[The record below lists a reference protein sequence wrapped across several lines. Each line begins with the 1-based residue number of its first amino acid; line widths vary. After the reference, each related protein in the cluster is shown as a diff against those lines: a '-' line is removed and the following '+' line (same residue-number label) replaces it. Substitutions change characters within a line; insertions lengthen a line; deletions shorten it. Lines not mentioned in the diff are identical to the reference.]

1 MRAGPELTNAALT
14 YRVAHVDSS
23 SSLKLR
29 QRLNLSRAAVA
40 RPGLTVTVWLL
51 IAACGAFAAW
61 RLPVALFPDVVF
73 PVIVVTAQ
81 TPEYSP
87 ANVER
92 EVTVPLEQRL
102 LGIAGR
108 GALTASSNPTLA
120 VLTVPFDFGI
130 TMEVAEQR
138 VRSALS
144 TVSLPPHTELA
155 IRRVNLNESPVVIYA
170 ITDPSISSRPAAAA
184 VAPLIARLTHEP
196 GVAQVTQMGFE
207 HAAAGAAPT
216 RVTLDG
222 TPALGLEVIKHAGAN
237 TLQLAKSLDRDLSDE
252 RTRSALRIVPVRAE
266 APFIREATGATL
278 DTLWIAVVL
287 AIVVIHPFLRNFRAT
302 LISALAIPSSLFG
315 TFLVMALAGF
325 KFESITLLAL
335 ALVIGIIIDDAIV
348 DVENIVR
355 HLRPSEPTH
364 LAVVR
369 ATDEI
374 GLTVSAA
381 TLTIA
386 AVFVPVG
393 LMGGVVGTFFRPFGL
408 TISAA
413 VLTSLAVA
421 RTLTPVLAAR
431 WLRADQHATPPAF
444 WQHIANAYRP
454 VLAWSLRHPAM
465 VLTAAGIS
473 LIAGLALIP
482 LIPQG
487 FIPVLDRGEC
497 EVRFGLPL
505 QSSPAAADQAAEQLV
520 RLVASDRDVLH
531 VMSVIGDGGDPSH
544 GILHVTLKADR
555 HSKTQVVESRL
566 RTLLA
571 HGSPLRVSVDHVPI
585 IPVAAAQPLE
595 ITLISPHAEA
605 LPAAA
610 RRVLL
615 TLRDWP
621 GLADLSLAGAGDAG
635 DGTARRYNGAPAAVI
650 HGNLTGT
657 VALGDISERVEN
669 EIPKLLPAGVHL
681 ALEGESAQASDVFG
695 HFASALSYAL
705 VGVLLV
711 LWLLFRSWQ
720 DPVAIA
726 ISLPL
731 SVVGAMLGLWAARSD
746 FGIVSLLG
754 LVFLFGLVNKNA
766 ILLVDRINQLRAT
779 GYARDAAILESGPI
793 RLRPILMT
801 TAAAVLGMLPI
812 ALGFGA
818 GAELRAP
825 MAIAIIGGLLTST
838 LLSLVVVPVLY
849 QLLDRLRPRYEERRS

>member
-1 MRAGPELTNAALT
+1 VPA
-14 YRVAHVDSS
+14 
-23 SSLKLR
+23 SLISPTLR
-29 QRLNLSRAAVA
+29 RRLNLSRVAVA
-40 RPGLTVTVWLL
+40 HPGLTITFWLL
-51 IAACGAFAAW
+51 IALCGALAAW
-61 RLPVALFPDVVF
+61 RLPVALFPDIEF
-73 PVIVVTAQ
+73 PVIVVTVYVPA
-81 TPEYSP
+81 SP
-87 ANVER
+87 ADSIER
-92 EVTVPLEQRL
+92 EATVPLEGEL
-102 LGIAGR
+102 LKVAGR
-108 GALTASSNPTLA
+108 GDLSASTSASLA
-120 VLTVPFDFGI
+120 VLTVPFDFGVS
-130 TMEVAEQR
+130 MEQAERR
-138 VRSALS
+138 VRAAIAGQ
-144 TVSLPPHTELA
+144 VLPPRAQLA
-155 IRRVNLNESPVVIYA
+155 VRRVNLNESPVVIYA
-170 ITDPSISSRPAAAA
+170 LTAPVPGARPDRNAVSEMVAALRR
-184 VAPLIARLTHEP
+184 VP
-196 GVAQVTQMGFE
+196 GVAEVTPIGAPVMGLRWL
-207 HAAAGAAPT
+207 A

-222 TPALGLEVIKHAGAN
+222 NPAIAVRVVKHAGAN
-237 TLQLAKSLDRDLSDE
+237 TLQLAKALDAVASE
-252 RTRSALRIVPVRAE
+252 VSARNVLRVVPVRAE
-266 APFIREATGATL
+266 APYIREATGATL
-278 DTLWIAVVL
+278 ETLWIAIVL
-287 AIVVIHPFLRNFRAT
+287 AIVVIHPFLRNLAAT
-302 LISALAIPSSLFG
+302 SISALAIPSSLFG
-315 TFLVMALAGF
+315 TFLVMALAGY

-348 DVENIVR
+348 DVENIIR
-355 HLRPSEPTH
+355 HLRPSEPPT
-364 LAVVR
+364 LAVLR

-431 WLRADQHATPPAF
+431 WLRADPRKSTPAF
-444 WQHIANAYRP
+444 WQRVAGTYRP
-454 VLAWSLRHPAM
+454 VLAWSLRHPGT
-465 VLTAAGIS
+465 VLAAAAVS
-473 LIAGLALIP
+473 LVAGLALIP
-482 LIPQG
+482 LIPKG

-497 EVRFGLPL
+497 EVRFTLPQDL
-505 QSSPAAADQAAEQLV
+505 SLSDANDAADTLARRV
-520 RLVASDRDVLH
+520 GGDSDVLH
-531 VMSVIGDGGDPSH
+531 VMSVMGDEGDPRR
-544 GILHVTLKADR
+544 GILHVALKPNR

-566 RTLLA
+566 RKVLA
-571 HGSPLRVSVDHVPI
+571 QGSRVKVSVDHVPI

-595 ITLISPHAEA
+595 VTLTSPRAED

-610 RRVLL
+610 RHLL
-615 TLRDWP
+615 LQLRDWP
-621 GLADLSLAGAGDAG
+621 GLADLSLVGAGDTG
-635 DGTARRYNGAPAAVI
+635 DGSALRYNGRPAAVI
-650 HGNLTGT
+650 RGNLTGT
-657 VALGDISERVEN
+657 VALGVISDRVQKEV
-669 EIPKLLPAGVHL
+669 PPQLPPGVTL

-695 HFASALSYAL
+695 HFGSALTYAL
-705 VGVLLV
+705 LGVLVV

-720 DPVAIA
+720 DPVTIA

-766 ILLVDRINQLRAT
+766 ILLVDRMNQLRAS
-779 GYARDAAILESGPI
+779 GLERDAAIMEAGPV

-849 QLLDRLRPRYEERRS
+849 QRLDRLRPRYEERGNARKRL

>member
-1 MRAGPELTNAALT
+1 MVQDVG
-14 YRVAHVDSS
+14 AH
-23 SSLKLR
+23 
-29 QRLNLSRAAVA
+29 
-40 RPGLTVTVWLL
+40 
-51 IAACGAFAAW
+51 
-61 RLPVALFPDVVF
+61 
-73 PVIVVTAQ
+73 
-81 TPEYSP
+81 
-87 ANVER
+87 
-92 EVTVPLEQRL
+92 
-102 LGIAGR
+102 
-108 GALTASSNPTLA
+108 
-120 VLTVPFDFGI
+120 
-130 TMEVAEQR
+130 
-138 VRSALS
+138 
-144 TVSLPPHTELA
+144 
-155 IRRVNLNESPVVIYA
+155 
-170 ITDPSISSRPAAAA
+170 
-184 VAPLIARLTHEP
+184 
-196 GVAQVTQMGFE
+196 
-207 HAAAGAAPT
+207 
-216 RVTLDG
+216 
-222 TPALGLEVIKHAGAN
+222 
-237 TLQLAKSLDRDLSDE
+237 
-252 RTRSALRIVPVRAE
+252 SALRIVPVRAE
-266 APFIREATGATL
+266 APYIREATGATL
-278 DTLWIAVVL
+278 ETLWLAVLL
-287 AIVVIHPFLRNFRAT
+287 AIVVIHPFLRDLRAT
-302 LISALAIPSSLFG
+302 VISALAIPSSLFG

-348 DVENIVR
+348 DVENIIR
-355 HLRPSEPTH
+355 HLRDAETPRV
-364 LAVVR
+364 AVVR

-431 WLRADQHATPPAF
+431 WLKAEPRKTPPAF
-444 WQHIANAYRP
+444 WQRVANAYRT
-454 VLAWSLRHPAM
+454 VLAWSLRHPAA
-465 VLTAAGIS
+465 VLSTAALS
-473 LIAGLALIP
+473 LLAGLALIP

-497 EVRFGLPL
+497 EVRFALPEN
-505 QSSPAAADQAAEQLV
+505 SSPAAADARARQLV
-520 RLVASDRDVLH
+520 QIVGSDRDVLH
-531 VMSVIGDGGDPSH
+531 VMSVIGGSGDPSR
-544 GILHVTLKADR
+544 GILHVTLRADR
-555 HSKTQVVESRL
+555 GSKTQVVEGRL

-571 HGSPLRVSVDHVPI
+571 RGSPLRVSVDHVPI

-595 ITLISPHAEA
+595 ITLTSDHAQA
-605 LPAAA
+605 LPVAAKH
-610 RRVLL
+610 VLQQL
-615 TLRDWP
+615 KDWQ
-621 GLADLSLAGAGDAG
+621 GLADLSLVGAGVEG
-635 DGTARRYNGAPAAVI
+635 DGSALRYNGLPAAII

-657 VALGDISERVEN
+657 VALGDISQKVLTEVRPELS
-669 EIPKLLPAGVHL
+669 PGVNL

-695 HFASALSYAL
+695 HFASALTYAL

-711 LWLLFRSWQ
+711 LWVLFRSWQ

-731 SVVGAMLGLWAARSD
+731 SVVGAMLGLWAAHSD

-779 GYARDAAILESGPI
+779 GIERDAAIMEAGPV
-793 RLRPILMT
+793 RLRPIMMT

-849 QLLDRLRPRYEERRS
+849 HLLDRLRPRYRARVLEK